1 MSDKQKRTTDR
12 RVLRTLTTLRT
23 ALLELIAEG
32 GYERLSVHEITERA
46 GIGRATFYLHYTDK
60 EQLLL
65 DAIEQTV
72 AELTEQ
78 MAALSAVPLP
88 LRAQAMAEHMFT
100 HMAANRAVY
109 RTLMSENGVASLPLR
124 VRNLTAAAIARDLSS
139 AFPALA
145 AAPTRLEALA
155 QHTAGALLALAEWW
169 LRSDC
174 PESAAEMAKLH
185 IQLTAPGMLATLM
198 PRTGPATE

>member
-1 MSDKQKRTTDR
+1 MSIKHERTTDR
-12 RVLRTLTTLRT
+12 RILRTRSTLRT

-32 GYERLSVHEITERA
+32 GYERLSVHDITERA
-46 GIGRATFYLHYTDK
+46 GVGRATFYLHYTDK

-72 AELTEQ
+72 AELTER
-78 MAALSAVPLP
+78 MAELSSVPLP
-88 LRAQAMAEHMFT
+88 QRAQAMAEHMFA
-100 HMAANRAVY
+100 HMAASRAIY

-124 VRNLTAAAIARDLSS
+124 VRNLTATAIARDLSS
-139 AFPALA
+139 VFPATAGGA
-145 AAPTRLEALA
+145 ARLEAVA

-169 LRSDC
+169 LRNDC

-185 IQLTAPGMLATLM
+185 IQLTASGIFAALTARTSAAPG
-198 PRTGPATE
+198 